1 MELMNKLWAAAKAD
15 KRRIVLPEG
24 DEERTIKATGKI
36 VELGL
41 ARPVLVGDED
51 VIRSKAKEL
60 DVPLCF
66 HEEDP
71 SLITVAGINEGEISK
86 KLGISGASNVA
97 EDVMVARDCMI
108 AIKSGAK
115 VNIQHISSGVSVET
129 VRMAKKLGANV
140 YAEATPHHF
149 TITEEEV

>member
-41 ARPVLVGDED
+41 AKPVLVGDEN

-60 DVPLCF
+60 DVNLTGV
-66 HEEDP
+66 EVIDP
-71 SLITVAGINEGEISK
+71 SLGGDPMPSNILKKVLIVGVVGVMIGIFIIFLIEFLDNKVKTPQDMEKYFNIPVLGVIPNENK
-86 KLGISGASNVA
+86 
-97 EDVMVARDCMI
+97 
-108 AIKSGAK
+108 
-115 VNIQHISSGVSVET
+115 
-129 VRMAKKLGANV
+129 
-140 YAEATPHHF
+140 
-149 TITEEEV
+149 